1 MSENHYFKQPIPADF
16 RIFVPAFE
24 VPMAKEYAHQVDRL
38 VDWEGRGR
46 LYLESEP
53 GNKYD
58 SNAILILGSKKGL
71 LWSTNLVLGYVP
83 RDLARKITRSGW
95 VGRLLPRPKSMWRG
109 DRGGFSFEVDLLGKK
124 SDYTEFKSQVLGVE

>member
-1 MSENHYFKQPIPADF
+1 MSDNYYLKRSIPSEF

-24 VPMAKEYAHQVDRL
+24 VPMAKEYAHQIERL
-38 VDWEGRGR
+38 VDWGGEGR

-53 GNKYD
+53 KNKYD
-58 SNAILILGSKKGL
+58 PNAILILGSKKGL

-83 RDLARKITRSGW
+83 RDWARRITRSGW
-95 VGRLLPRPKSMWRG
+95 VSRLVPRPKSMWRG

-124 SDYTEFKSQVLGVE
+124 SDYAEFKSQVVDAG